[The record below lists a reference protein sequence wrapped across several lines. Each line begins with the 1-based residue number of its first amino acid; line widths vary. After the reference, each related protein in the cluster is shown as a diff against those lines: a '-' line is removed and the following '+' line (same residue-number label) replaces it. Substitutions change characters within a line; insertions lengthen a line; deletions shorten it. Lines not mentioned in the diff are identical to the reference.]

1 MMTET
6 QKKFDPQAGTEN
18 PGLYRELCIPFPSPA
33 DAENAINAFTEELYA
48 LRAKHRI
55 RDLLIIVNA
64 TVAYD
69 SEDEGEVSCILHFGD
84 ELKSENMAAY
94 GLGFLQS
101 QRQERTAKTLASAVN
116 AVGKGRNRK

>member
-1 MMTET
+1 MAET
-6 QKKFDPQAGTEN
+6 QKKFDTELGTEN
-18 PGLYRELCIPFPSPA
+18 PALYRELCEPFPSPN
-33 DAENAINAFTEELYA
+33 DAEQAVQAFAAELYD

-55 RDLLIIVNA
+55 RDLLIVVSA
-64 TVAYD
+64 TVKYP
-69 SEDEGEVSCILHFGD
+69 SEEEGEVSCVIHFGD